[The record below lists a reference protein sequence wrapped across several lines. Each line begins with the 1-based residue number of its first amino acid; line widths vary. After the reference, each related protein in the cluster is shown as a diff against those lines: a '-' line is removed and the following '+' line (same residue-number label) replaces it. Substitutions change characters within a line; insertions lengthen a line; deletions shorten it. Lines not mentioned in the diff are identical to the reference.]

1 LRPFTKQGKN
11 RRLRWNFFHR
21 ELPYTALLAT
31 RYSCASTQFQVRAN
45 GVTGRTQSF
54 MDDLPM
60 TQTFDV
66 EALIKLRGQTRAIS
80 DALKA
85 QASDYL
91 ATVAP
96 LIRPQTL
103 FGEYLQGAQR
113 SSGRETQGHFQSLIE
128 LYERIGCAA
137 PFQLVS
143 ALDVPLNL
151 ISTTPELF
159 PLEYDKVL
167 AQNGQVIRITSPV
180 RWVVGFQGFEL
191 ARFRAVIND
200 PNRSSAE
207 LYRFVV
213 HYLVLFYCLS
223 KSPGLGR
230 LFEGLRFG
238 LSFERL
244 KGLGDLP
251 FCVISA
257 PVRSELPDDSVI
269 RSSTQ
274 IAGNTSFEE
283 LVGRDNIL
291 EMNDEIRQR
300 LLLTI
305 EGL

>member
-1 LRPFTKQGKN
+1 
-11 RRLRWNFFHR
+11 
-21 ELPYTALLAT
+21 
-31 RYSCASTQFQVRAN
+31 
-45 GVTGRTQSF
+45 
-54 MDDLPM
+54 M

-66 EALIKLRGQTRAIS
+66 EALIKLRGQTRAIA

-113 SSGRETQGHFQSLIE
+113 SSGRETQHHFQSLIE
-128 LYERIGCAA
+128 LYERIGSAT

-143 ALDVPLNL
+143 ELEVPLNL

-167 AQNGQVIRITSPV
+167 APSGQTVRITSPV
-180 RWVVGFQGFEL
+180 RWVVGFNAFDL
-191 ARFRAVIND
+191 AHFRNVVKD

-223 KSPGLGR
+223 KAPGLGR
-230 LFEGLRFG
+230 LFDGLRFA

-244 KGLGDLP
+244 KGFGDLP
-251 FCVISA
+251 FCIISS
-257 PVRSELPDDSVI
+257 PLRSELPDDSVI

-274 IAGNTSFEE
+274 IAGNASFEE
-283 LVGRDNIL
+283 LVSRDNIM
-291 EMNDEIRQR
+291 EMNDDIRQR

>member
-1 LRPFTKQGKN
+1 
-11 RRLRWNFFHR
+11 
-21 ELPYTALLAT
+21 
-31 RYSCASTQFQVRAN
+31 
-45 GVTGRTQSF
+45 
-54 MDDLPM
+54 M

-66 EALIKLRGQTRAIS
+66 EALIKLRSQTRAIS

-91 ATVAP
+91 STLAL

-113 SSGRETQGHFQSLIE
+113 SSGRETQHHFKELIE
-128 LYERIGCAA
+128 LYDRIGSAS

-143 ALDVPLNL
+143 ELEVPLNL

-167 AQNGQVIRITSPV
+167 AQSGQSIRITSPV
-180 RWVVGFQGFEL
+180 RWVVGFSSFDL
-191 ARFRAVIND
+191 AQFRSVIKD

-223 KSPGLGR
+223 KSPGLSR
-230 LFEGLRFG
+230 LFEGLRFA

-244 KGLGDLP
+244 KGFGDLP
-251 FCVISA
+251 FCIISS
-257 PVRSELPDDSVI
+257 PVRSELPDEAVI

-283 LVGRDNIL
+283 LVSRENIM

>member
-1 LRPFTKQGKN
+1 
-11 RRLRWNFFHR
+11 
-21 ELPYTALLAT
+21 
-31 RYSCASTQFQVRAN
+31 
-45 GVTGRTQSF
+45 
-54 MDDLPM
+54 M

-66 EALIKLRGQTRAIS
+66 EALIRLRGQTRAIS

-91 ATVAP
+91 STLSL

-113 SSGRETQGHFQSLIE
+113 SSGRETQHHFKALIE
-128 LYERIGCAA
+128 LYERVGSAS

-143 ALDVPLNL
+143 ELEVPLNL

-167 AQNGQVIRITSPV
+167 EQSGQTIRITSPV
-180 RWVVGFQGFEL
+180 RWVVGFSSFDL
-191 ARFRAVIND
+191 AQFRAVIKD

-230 LFEGLRFG
+230 LFEGLRFA

-244 KGLGDLP
+244 KGFGDLP
-251 FCVISA
+251 FCVISS
-257 PVRSELPDDSVI
+257 PVRSALPEESVI

-274 IAGNTSFEE
+274 IAGNASFEE
-283 LVGRDNIL
+283 LVSRENIM

>member
-1 LRPFTKQGKN
+1 
-11 RRLRWNFFHR
+11 
-21 ELPYTALLAT
+21 
-31 RYSCASTQFQVRAN
+31 
-45 GVTGRTQSF
+45 
-54 MDDLPM
+54 M

-66 EALIKLRGQTRAIS
+66 EALIKLRSQTRVIS

-91 ATVAP
+91 STLAL
-96 LIRPQTL
+96 LIRPQTF

-113 SSGRETQGHFQSLIE
+113 SSGRETQHHFKEFKE
-128 LYERIGCAA
+128 LYDRIGSAT
-137 PFQLVS
+137 PFQLVNE
-143 ALDVPLNL
+143 LEVPLNL
-151 ISTTPELF
+151 IGTTPELF

-167 AQNGQVIRITSPV
+167 SQSGQTIRITSPV
-180 RWVVGFQGFEL
+180 RWVVGFNSFDL
-191 ARFRAVIND
+191 ARFRTVIKD

-213 HYLVLFYCLS
+213 HYLVLFYCLRQ
-223 KSPGLGR
+223 SPGLGR
-230 LFEGLRFG
+230 LFGGLRFP

-244 KGLGDLP
+244 KDFGDLP
-251 FCVISA
+251 FCVIGS
-257 PVRSELPDDSVI
+257 PVRSQLPDESVI

-283 LVGRDNIL
+283 LVGHENII

-305 EGL
+305 EGM

>member
-1 LRPFTKQGKN
+1 
-11 RRLRWNFFHR
+11 
-21 ELPYTALLAT
+21 
-31 RYSCASTQFQVRAN
+31 
-45 GVTGRTQSF
+45 
-54 MDDLPM
+54 M

-66 EALIKLRGQTRAIS
+66 EALIRLRGQTRAIS

-91 ATVAP
+91 STLSP

-113 SSGRETQGHFQSLIE
+113 SSGRETQHHFKELIE
-128 LYERIGCAA
+128 LYDRIGSAS

-143 ALDVPLNL
+143 ELEVPLNL

-159 PLEYDKVL
+159 PLEYDMVL
-167 AQNGQVIRITSPV
+167 EQSGQTIRITSPV
-180 RWVVGFQGFEL
+180 RWVVGFGSFDL
-191 ARFRAVIND
+191 AHFRAVIKD

-223 KSPGLGR
+223 KSPGLAR
-230 LFEGLRFG
+230 LFEGLRFALG
-238 LSFERL
+238 FERL
-244 KGLGDLP
+244 KGFGDLP

-257 PVRSELPDDSVI
+257 PVRSALPDESVI

-274 IAGNTSFEE
+274 IAGNASFEE
-283 LVGRDNIL
+283 LVGRDNIMD
-291 EMNDEIRQR
+291 MNDEIRQR

>member
-1 LRPFTKQGKN
+1 
-11 RRLRWNFFHR
+11 
-21 ELPYTALLAT
+21 
-31 RYSCASTQFQVRAN
+31 
-45 GVTGRTQSF
+45 
-54 MDDLPM
+54 M

-66 EALIKLRGQTRAIS
+66 EALIKLRSQTRAIS

-85 QASDYL
+85 QAADYL

-113 SSGRETQGHFQSLIE
+113 GSGRETQGHFQSLIE
-128 LYERIGCAA
+128 LYERVGSAA

-143 ALDVPLNL
+143 ELDVPLNL

-167 AQNGQVIRITSPV
+167 EPSGQVIRITSPT
-180 RWVVGFQGFEL
+180 RWVVGFSAFEL
-191 ARFRAVIND
+191 AKFRDVVKD

-230 LFEGLRFG
+230 LFEGLRFS
-238 LSFERL
+238 LS
-244 KGLGDLP
+244 
-251 FCVISA
+251 
-257 PVRSELPDDSVI
+257 
-269 RSSTQ
+269 SS
-274 IAGNTSFEE
+274 S
-283 LVGRDNIL
+283 
-291 EMNDEIRQR
+291 
-300 LLLTI
+300 
-305 EGL
+305 

>member
-1 LRPFTKQGKN
+1 MTEAWRKQVCSRDFRSFSSLPGYPGI
-11 RRLRWNFFHR
+11 RREEFK
-21 ELPYTALLAT
+21 
-31 RYSCASTQFQVRAN
+31 
-45 GVTGRTQSF
+45 
-54 MDDLPM
+54 DDGPM
-60 TQTFDV
+60 TQTIDI
-66 EALIKLRGQTRAIS
+66 EALIQLRKQTRAIS

-91 ATVAP
+91 STLAL

-113 SSGRETQGHFQSLIE
+113 SSGRETQHHFKELKE
-128 LYERIGCAA
+128 LYDRIGSVA
-137 PFQLVS
+137 PFQLVNE
-143 ALDVPLNL
+143 LEVPLNL

-159 PLEYDKVL
+159 PLEYDMVL
-167 AQNGQVIRITSPV
+167 AQNGQTIRITSPV
-180 RWVVGFQGFEL
+180 RWVVGFNSFDL
-191 ARFRAVIND
+191 AQFRKLIKD

-207 LYRFVV
+207 LYRFVL

-230 LFEGLRFG
+230 LFEGLRFPV
-238 LSFERL
+238 SFERL
-244 KGLGDLP
+244 KGFGDLP
-251 FCVISA
+251 FCVISS
-257 PVRSELPDDSVI
+257 PVRSELPDESVI

-283 LVGRDNIL
+283 LVGQDNIL
-291 EMNDEIRQR
+291 EMTDDLRQR

>member
-1 LRPFTKQGKN
+1 
-11 RRLRWNFFHR
+11 
-21 ELPYTALLAT
+21 
-31 RYSCASTQFQVRAN
+31 
-45 GVTGRTQSF
+45 
-54 MDDLPM
+54 MDDVPM

-66 EALIKLRGQTRAIS
+66 EALIRLRSQTRAIA

-91 ATVAP
+91 ATMAP

-128 LYERIGCAA
+128 LYERIGSAA

-143 ALDVPLNL
+143 ELEVPLNL

-159 PLEYDKVL
+159 PLEYDKAL
-167 AQNGQVIRITSPV
+167 APSGQVIRITSPV

-191 ARFRAVIND
+191 ARFRTVIND

-251 FCVISA
+251 FCVISS

-300 LLLTI
+300 LLATI
-305 EGL
+305 ECL

>member
-1 LRPFTKQGKN
+1 
-11 RRLRWNFFHR
+11 
-21 ELPYTALLAT
+21 
-31 RYSCASTQFQVRAN
+31 
-45 GVTGRTQSF
+45 
-54 MDDLPM
+54 MDDAPM

-66 EALIKLRGQTRAIS
+66 EALIKLRSQTRAIS

-85 QASDYL
+85 QAADYL

-113 SSGRETQGHFQSLIE
+113 SSGRETQGHFQALVE
-128 LYERIGCAA
+128 LYERIGSAA
-137 PFQLVS
+137 PFQLVTE
-143 ALDVPLNL
+143 LEVPLNL

-159 PLEYDKVL
+159 PLEYDKAL
-167 AQNGQVIRITSPV
+167 EHSGQVIRITSPT
-180 RWVVGFQGFEL
+180 RWVVGFHAFDL
-191 ARFRAVIND
+191 ARFRNVIKD

-230 LFEGLRFG
+230 LFEGLRYN

-244 KGLGDLP
+244 EGFGDLP
-251 FCVISA
+251 FCVISS